1 MILWGNWDSW
11 PHLCSLEEGRR
22 IWGYIYIYFFPFLA
36 LHHTS
41 WMCVKAGRYT
51 ALWWTE
57 CEKWARKNA
66 QSDGRITK
74 QKMFL
79 CWYSKSLTTST
90 CKTTSSDEKMIY
102 YFTEKR
108 QLSPVNSKEN
118 IKRERFLKNCCSF
131 LFKSKSVTLACLP
144 KKKNYVQWFL
154 IWDTW
159 RWWLV
164 RLQQELWQA
173 NLYGL
178 NLSKKTTKNSI

>member
-1 MILWGNWDSW
+1 MLRADYRIVLSQRDLSSW
-11 PHLCSLEEGRR
+11 LFLLHTWPLFSSSSIKRCAVEAWFCEETGTRGLISVAWRR
-22 IWGYIYIYFFPFLA
+22 GEESEGIYFFYFFPFLA

-90 CKTTSSDEKMIY
+90 CETTSSDEKMIY

-108 QLSPVNSKEN
+108 QLSPINSKGN
-118 IKRERFLKNCCSF
+118 IKREHFLKTVAVSF
-131 LFKSKSVTLACLP
+131 L
-144 KKKNYVQWFL
+144 
-154 IWDTW
+154 
-159 RWWLV
+159 R
-164 RLQQELWQA
+164 A
-173 NLYGL
+173 NLL
-178 NLSKKTTKNSI
+178 CWPVFQRKKW